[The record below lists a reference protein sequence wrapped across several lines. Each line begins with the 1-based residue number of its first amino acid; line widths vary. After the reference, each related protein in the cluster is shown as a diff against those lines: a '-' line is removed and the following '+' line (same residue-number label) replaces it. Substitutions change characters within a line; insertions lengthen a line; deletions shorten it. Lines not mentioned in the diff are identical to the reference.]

1 MRSSDNLTVGVLGL
15 GHWGPNVV
23 RCLANHSRVRL
34 KYVCDTRAEA
44 FARTEGLIP
53 SDCLETGI
61 PDDVFADP
69 EVDAIF
75 VVTPASTHHA
85 LVKQAL
91 LAGKHVFCEKPLT
104 LDVEE
109 AEELCELA
117 DQNDRKL
124 VVGFT
129 FLFNDG
135 IKKLKSFYE
144 MGDLGSIYYLTS
156 VRTHMGPVRSD
167 VDVIWDL
174 SPHDIAIMNYIL
186 ESVPQKV
193 FAVGSRPLRSERSDV
208 AFITLFYP
216 DGIIGEIHASWLNS
230 DKKRLVSIIGSE
242 ARAEFNDLDNMEPI
256 RLFKKG
262 ISVAERVEPE
272 YGNFQ
277 CLVRDGDIVS
287 PKIELSEPLM
297 QMLDSFVRAVA
308 DDESIVADGRFAL
321 AITKTLIEV
330 ERSLILAG

>member
-1 MRSSDNLTVGVLGL
+1 MR
-15 GHWGPNVV
+15 
-23 RCLANHSRVRL
+23 
-34 KYVCDTRAEA
+34 
-44 FARTEGLIP
+44 
-53 SDCLETGI
+53 
-61 PDDVFADP
+61 
-69 EVDAIF
+69 
-75 VVTPASTHHA
+75 
-85 LVKQAL
+85 
-91 LAGKHVFCEKPLT
+91 
-104 LDVEE
+104 
-109 AEELCELA
+109 
-117 DQNDRKL
+117 
-124 VVGFT
+124 
-129 FLFNDG
+129 
-135 IKKLKSFYE
+135 
-144 MGDLGSIYYLTS
+144 
-156 VRTHMGPVRSD
+156 
-167 VDVIWDL
+167 
-174 SPHDIAIMNYIL
+174 
-186 ESVPQKV
+186 